1 MNTQFIKNVLKI
13 AMSNMFIILSGVV
26 SGFFLPK
33 LLGVTDYGFYKVFNL
48 YITYGVF
55 FDLGISNGIYLLY
68 GGYKRAELPKETFRF
83 YFSLF
88 LKIQVVFS
96 AAVIIFAIF
105 FMQNE
110 YKFIFVMVAIYT
122 LVNNIATY
130 FEKVSVMIG
139 EFNASVRRNMLK
151 SILTIFVILILWVGI
166 KLNIPIRHFVF
177 YTILFVIIYA
187 ILAIQYCQYY
197 KELIIGKKDS
207 FQNQKSNL
215 HKIIISGFV
224 LLLADMVASLIL
236 TLDRQFVSMLF
247 DINTYSI
254 YSFAY
259 SMLRIVILAISAIAT
274 VLYPTLKRMSV
285 EQMKKS
291 YNYSLAIVGMI
302 SLGCLIMYYPLCIIV
317 QSFLTEYI
325 GSLPI
330 FRILFPSITIN
341 AIISMVMISHY
352 KALGKEKQYFYISVI
367 ILIISAIFNV
377 LAYLLTKSPLGFSV
391 ASMLVMVLWYIMS
404 DKKLAMVYKI
414 NTKRNYIYL
423 IINIGAFYAISYFF
437 SNYYLG
443 FGINIILFLII
454 AYFVYTKEVKDITR
468 QFKTVVFDRI
478 GRKL

>member
-1 MNTQFIKNVLKI
+1 MNTQFIRNVLKI

-68 GGYKRAELPKETFRF
+68 GGYKRAELPKKTFRF
-83 YFSLF
+83 YFDFF
-88 LKIQVVFS
+88 LKIQIVFALIVTIS
-96 AAVIIFAIF
+96 AVF
-105 FMQNE
+105 FMDNE
-110 YKFIFVMVAIYT
+110 YKFIFIMVALYT

-130 FEKVSVMIG
+130 FEKISVMIG
-139 EFNASVRRNMLK
+139 EFNASLRRNMLK
-151 SILTIFVILILWVGI
+151 SILTVLIIFILWLGI
-166 KLNIPIRHFVF
+166 KLDIPMRHFVF
-177 YTILFVIIYA
+177 YTILFVVIYG
-187 ILAIQYCQYY
+187 ILAIQYCVYY
-197 KELIIGKKDS
+197 KELILGEKELFK
-207 FQNQKSNL
+207 NQKNNL
-215 HKIIISGFV
+215 YKIIVSGFV
-224 LLLADMVASLIL
+224 LLLADMVANLIL

-302 SLGCLIMYYPLCIIV
+302 SLGCLIMYYPLCLV
-317 QSFLTEYI
+317 VKSFLVEYS

-341 AIISMVMISHY
+341 SIISMIMISHY
-352 KALGKEKQYFYISVI
+352 KALGKEKLYFYISII
-367 ILIISAIFNV
+367 ILAISAIFNIV
-377 LAYLLTKSPLGFSV
+377 AYFVTKSPLGFSI
-391 ASMLVMVLWYIMS
+391 ASMLVMLLWYIVS
-404 DKKLAMVYKI
+404 DKKLSKLYEI
-414 NTKRNYIYL
+414 NTRINYLYL
-423 IINIGAFYAISYFF
+423 IINIIVFYGISYIFTNDYVGFIINLFF
-437 SNYYLG
+437 YLV
-443 FGINIILFLII
+443 ISYLI
-454 AYFVYTKEVKDITR
+454 YTTEVKEIIN
-468 QFKTVVFDRI
+468 QLKNSIFDKIR
-478 GRKL
+478 RKS